1 MPTAMHFL
9 SLQYWQRLRLIRRM
23 LHCWFLVQ
31 GRYWI
36 FCWML
41 RLKKPCGP
49 HISSDSLW
57 SLVTLW
63 GGIFSS
69 HTHTMVYCT
78 YSVWGA
84 RRTGGRRARL
94 THSQAVA
101 LAKVRVPSPLHAP
114 LRTEHSPISLFTP
127 LLVQEPCAPYH
138 TISVTVVGRGKVLQ
152 GKIASPTVRDVDM
165 RTVEPYPNITSGP
178 ET

>member
-49 HISSDSLW
+49 HISSDSQC
-57 SLVTLW
+57 TLW

-69 HTHTMVYCT
+69 HAHTIVRLRVKRAT
-78 YSVWGA
+78 DWRAA
-84 RRTGGRRARL
+84 RALDPLRGRRPRE
-94 THSQAVA
+94 SESA
-101 LAKVRVPSPLHAP
+101 LPPPLPAE
-114 LRTEHSPISLFTP
+114 RSPISLFTP
-127 LLVQEPCAPYH
+127 LPLQEPCAPYH
-138 TISVTVVGRGKVLQ
+138 TISVTVLRRGKVLQ
-152 GKIASPTVRDVDM
+152 GKITSSTVSA
-165 RTVEPYPNITSGP
+165 T
-178 ET
+178 